1 MGKDTP
7 VLCVSIF
14 FPSSHAMK
22 KVFNRTQKAWA
33 FYDWANSVYSLV
45 IGTVL
50 LPIYYEAITSDA
62 GLDTLHF
69 LGMQFH
75 NTELYSYV
83 ISFSFLIIA
92 ILSPYLAS
100 MADYSGK
107 KTSFMKFFVYLG
119 SLACMGLFL
128 FDDTTI
134 WLGLTAA
141 LFASIGFTGSLV
153 FYNAFLPEIAL
164 PELQD
169 RLSARGF
176 ALGYFGS
183 SLLLILNLVM
193 VQKPEWFAFEN
204 AGAATRTSFLMVGI
218 WWIGFSQYTF
228 KNMPNGTK
236 KEGPK
241 PKNTLL
247 HGYEKLAEVW
257 KEFMKIPRLRRFLFS
272 FFWYG
277 TGVQTVILLAS
288 IFGKKVLFLEAGQLI
303 ISILIIQFVA
313 IVGALLFSRL
323 SKKLGNI
330 KALGIAVFIWIGV
343 CISAYFVSD
352 ANQFYMV
359 GATVGLVMGGIQ
371 SLSRSTYSKMLPET
385 HDHATYFSFYD
396 VTEKVAT
403 MVGTFSIGMIESLT
417 GDLRNAALV
426 LMLFFIL
433 GFVQLLRIPKSKF
446 VY

>member
-1 MGKDTP
+1 
-7 VLCVSIF
+7 
-14 FPSSHAMK
+14 MK
-22 KVFNRTQKAWA
+22 KVFDRTQKAWA

-50 LPIYYEAITSDA
+50 LPIYYEAITEDA
-62 GLDTLHF
+62 GLSSMHF
-69 LGMQFH
+69 LGMDFY
-75 NTELYSYV
+75 NTELYSYT
-83 ISFSFLIIA
+83 ISLSFLIIA

-107 KTSFMKFFVYLG
+107 KRTFMKFFVYLG
-119 SLACMGLFL
+119 SISCMSLFL
-128 FDDTTI
+128 FDEETI

-153 FYNAFLPEIAL
+153 FYNAFLPEVAK

-183 SLLLILNLVM
+183 SLLLILNLLM
-193 VQKPEWFAFEN
+193 VQKPEWFAIEH
-204 AGAATRTSFLMVGI
+204 AGAATRTSFLMVGV

-228 KNMPNGTK
+228 KYLPNGSK
-236 KEGPK
+236 KDGPQ
-241 PKNTLL
+241 PKSMFM
-247 HGYEKLAEVW
+247 HGYEKLLGVW
-257 KEFMKIPRLRRFLFS
+257 KEFMRIPRLRRFLFS
-272 FFWYG
+272 FFWYS

-288 IFGKKVLFLEAGQLI
+288 IFGKKVLSLEADQLI
-303 ISILIIQFVA
+303 VSILIIQFVA
-313 IVGALLFSRL
+313 IAGALIFSRL
-323 SKKLGNI
+323 SGKIGNI
-330 KALGIAVFIWIGV
+330 KALGIAVFLWIGV
-343 CISAYFVSD
+343 CIAAFYVSG

-359 GATVGLVMGGIQ
+359 GAMVGMVMGGIQ

-403 MVGTFSIGMIESLT
+403 MIGTFSIGFIESIT

-426 LMLFFIL
+426 LMAFFVL
-433 GFVQLLRIPKSKF
+433 GFVQLLRIPKSRF

>member
-1 MGKDTP
+1 
-7 VLCVSIF
+7 
-14 FPSSHAMK
+14 MK
-22 KVFNRTQKAWA
+22 KVFDRTQKAWA

-50 LPIYYEAITSDA
+50 LPIYYEAITEDA
-62 GLDTLHF
+62 GLSSMHF
-69 LGMQFH
+69 LGMDFY
-75 NTELYSYV
+75 NTELYSYT
-83 ISFSFLIIA
+83 ISLSFLIIA

-107 KTSFMKFFVYLG
+107 KRTFMKFFVYLG
-119 SLACMGLFL
+119 SISCMSLFL
-128 FDDTTI
+128 FDEETI

-153 FYNAFLPEIAL
+153 FYNAFLPEVAK

-183 SLLLILNLVM
+183 SLLLILNLLM
-193 VQKPEWFAFEN
+193 VQKPEWFAIEH
-204 AGAATRTSFLMVGI
+204 AGAATRTSFLMVGV

-228 KNMPNGTK
+228 KYLPNGSK
-236 KEGPK
+236 KDGPQ
-241 PKNTLL
+241 PKSMFM
-247 HGYEKLAEVW
+247 HGYEKLLGVW
-257 KEFMKIPRLRRFLFS
+257 KEFMRIPRLRRFLFS
-272 FFWYG
+272 FFWYS

-288 IFGKKVLFLEAGQLI
+288 IFGKKVLSLEADQLI
-303 ISILIIQFVA
+303 VSILIIQFVA
-313 IVGALLFSRL
+313 IAGALIFSRL
-323 SKKLGNI
+323 SGKIGNI
-330 KALGIAVFIWIGV
+330 KALGIAVFLWIGV
-343 CISAYFVSD
+343 CIAAFFVNG

-359 GATVGLVMGGIQ
+359 GAMVGMVMGGIQ

-403 MVGTFSIGMIESLT
+403 MIGTFSIGFIESIT

-426 LMLFFIL
+426 LMAFFVL
-433 GFVQLLRIPKSKF
+433 GFVQLLRIPKSRF

>member
-1 MGKDTP
+1 
-7 VLCVSIF
+7 
-14 FPSSHAMK
+14 MK
-22 KVFNRTQKAWA
+22 RVFNKVQRAWA

-50 LPIYYEAITSDA
+50 LPIYYESITENA
-62 GLDTLHF
+62 GLVKMHF
-69 LGMQFH
+69 LGMEFY
-75 NTELYSYV
+75 NTALYSYT

-100 MADYSGK
+100 LADYSGK
-107 KTSFMKFFVYLG
+107 KKTFMKVFVWIG
-119 SLACMGLFL
+119 AISCVSLFR
-128 FDDTTI
+128 FDSGTI
-134 WLGLTAA
+134 WLGLLAA

-153 FYNAFLPEIAL
+153 FYNAFLPEVAQ
-164 PELQD
+164 PKLQD

-176 ALGYFGS
+176 ALGYLGS
-183 SLLLILNLVM
+183 SLLLILNLLM
-193 VQKPEWFAFEN
+193 VQKPEWFGMSD
-204 AGAATRTSFLMVGI
+204 AGIASRISFLLVGV

-228 KNMPNGTK
+228 KHLPNGTR
-236 KEGPK
+236 KEGDRPRSM
-241 PKNTLL
+241 LRV
-247 HGYEKLAEVW
+247 GYKKLGNVW
-257 KEFMKIPRLRRFLFS
+257 GEFRQIPRLRRFLFA
-272 FFWYG
+272 FFWYS

-288 IFGKKVLFLEAGQLI
+288 IFGKKVISLEADQLI

-313 IVGALLFSRL
+313 IAGALIFSRL
-323 SKKLGNI
+323 SGVIGNI
-330 KALGIAVFIWIGV
+330 KALGVAVFVWIGV
-343 CISAYFVSD
+343 CIAAYLVDS

-359 GATVGLVMGGIQ
+359 GAMVGLVMGGIQ

-403 MVGTFSIGMIESLT
+403 MAGTFSIGLIESVT

-426 LMLFFIL
+426 LMSFFIL
-433 GFVQLLRIPKSKF
+433 GFLQMLRIPKSKY